1 MIAMNHQY
9 LSAVKIIE
17 PGASGRVLPE
27 TPFKSKNSLTDHP
40 LFEPAR
46 IRKLLQS
53 MPRDMIEVRGV
64 QSLGKDDGSFKR
76 GPMLTDVDPVRSFDE
91 LGDKP
96 TWMLLH
102 NTWLLDPEYN
112 ELLTSYVEDLRD
124 HFDDMQGE
132 LSDLGCWMFLSSG
145 RCVVHFHADPD
156 QSFLN
161 QIRGSKTVYVYPA
174 SVLPEQAV
182 ENLVWTSNQGA
193 VVYQP
198 EYESQMFEP
207 VHLAPSES
215 VFLPLYAPH
224 RVTNDP
230 GISVSWNVGFHTP
243 ASRRRKQV
251 HMVNLEMRHMGITPR
266 PYNNSP
272 TVDSLKTKMFFPLKV
287 KNRLF
292 RSLKPVVKV

>member
-1 MIAMNHQY
+1 MIAFNTPNFRT
-9 LSAVKIIE
+9 VIE
-17 PGASGRVLPE
+17 PGAPGRTLPE
-27 TPFKSKNSLTDHP
+27 TPFKSKNWLTEHP
-40 LFEPAR
+40 LFAPER
-46 IRKLLQS
+46 IRKLLQT
-53 MPRDMIEVRGV
+53 MPRDSIEVRGV
-64 QSLGKDDGSFKR
+64 QSLGTDDGSFKR
-76 GPMLTDVDPVRSFDE
+76 GPMLTDVDPVTAFDQ

-102 NTWLLDPEYN
+102 NTWELDPEYN
-112 ELLTSYVEDLRD
+112 ELLQSYIEDLRE
-124 HFDDMQGE
+124 HFDDMEGE

-174 SVLPEQAV
+174 RALPEEAV
-182 ENLVWTSNQGA
+182 ENLVWTGNQGA
-193 VVYQP
+193 VVYNP
-198 EYESQMFEP
+198 EYEAQMFEP
-207 VHLAPSES
+207 VHLAPGES

-243 ASRRRKQV
+243 SSRRRKQV
-251 HMVNLEMRHMGITPR
+251 HMVNLEMRHMGMHPR
-266 PYNNSP
+266 PFDASP
-272 TVDSLKTKMFFPLKV
+272 MVDSLKARLQFPLRV

-292 RSLKPVVKV
+292 SSLKPKVKI